1 MEKIRKFAAGRF
13 SDQHQRQRQIIRK
26 YFTIS
31 SLRNLFSN
39 ANFGD
44 RGFSV
49 AEFLVAFALLSVM
62 LAVMVKLFGLINQSY
77 TTQNV
82 AANVQ
87 QVVRNGIDIM
97 TQNIRMAGFNPL
109 KLSDVGIKSDFSQNN
124 IHFSYDLDSD
134 GTVMSDEDIRFF
146 HEDQKL
152 KKQKR
157 GGNRITLIDNVTNLK
172 FFYLDANDQT
182 TENQADIK
190 TVVISLTVSEPAGR
204 RRSLSRTY
212 TTRVIC
218 RNLGL

>member
-1 MEKIRKFAAGRF
+1 M
-13 SDQHQRQRQIIRK
+13 IRK
-26 YFTIS
+26 YLGVS
-31 SLRNLFSN
+31 KLRKLFSIVN
-39 ANFGD
+39 LGN

-49 AEFLVAFALLSVM
+49 AEFLVAFALMSVM
-62 LAVMVKLFGLINQSY
+62 LAGMVKLFGLINQSY

-82 AANVQ
+82 TANVQ
-87 QVVRNGIDIM
+87 QSVRNGIDIM
-97 TQNIRMAGFNPL
+97 TRNIRMAGFNPL
-109 KLSDVGIKSDFSQNN
+109 KISDVGIKSDFSQNN

-134 GTVMSDEDIRFF
+134 GTVANDEDIRFF

-157 GGNRITLIDNVTNLK
+157 GGNRITLIDNVTDLK
-172 FFYLDANDQT
+172 FSYLDANGQI

-190 TVVISLTVSEPAGR
+190 TVVVSLTVSEPAGR

-218 RNLGL
+218 RNLGF

>member
-1 MEKIRKFAAGRF
+1 MIRKFLNIARL
-13 SDQHQRQRQIIRK
+13 RK
-26 YFTIS
+26 
-31 SLRNLFSN
+31 LFSN
-39 ANFGD
+39 ADFGN

-62 LAVMVKLFGLINQSY
+62 LAGMVKLFGLINQSY

-134 GTVMSDEDIRFF
+134 GIVMNDEDIRFF

-172 FFYLDANDQT
+172 FSYLDANDQT
-182 TENQADIK
+182 TDNQANIK

-204 RRSLSRTY
+204 QRSLSRTY

>member
-1 MEKIRKFAAGRF
+1 M
-13 SDQHQRQRQIIRK
+13 IRK
-26 YFTIS
+26 YLNIS
-31 SLRNLFSN
+31 RLKNLFSN
-39 ANFGD
+39 ANLGN

-62 LAVMVKLFGLINQSY
+62 LAAMVKLFGLINQSY

-134 GTVMSDEDIRFF
+134 GTVMNDEDIRFF

-172 FFYLDANDQT
+172 FSYLDANDQT

-212 TTRVIC
+212 TTRVLC

>member
-1 MEKIRKFAAGRF
+1 MIRIYLNIPRLRKSF
-13 SDQHQRQRQIIRK
+13 SRV
-26 YFTIS
+26 
-31 SLRNLFSN
+31 
-39 ANFGD
+39 NFGNK
-44 RGFSV
+44 GFTV

-62 LAVMVKLFGLINQSY
+62 LAVMVKLFALVNQSY

-87 QVVRNGIDIM
+87 QVVRTGIDIM

-109 KLSDVGIKSDFSQNN
+109 KLNDVGIKNDFSENN
-124 IHFSYDLDSD
+124 FHFSFDLDSD
-134 GTVMSDEDIRFF
+134 GTVIDDEDIRFF

-157 GGNRITLIDNVTNLK
+157 GGNRMTLIDNVTDLK
-172 FFYLDANDQT
+172 FSYLDINDQT
-182 TENQADIK
+182 TIEPADIK
-190 TVVISLTVSEPAGR
+190 TVVVSMTVSEPAGR

-218 RNLGL
+218 RNQGL

>member
-1 MEKIRKFAAGRF
+1 M
-13 SDQHQRQRQIIRK
+13 SW
-26 YFTIS
+26 
-31 SLRNLFSN
+31 LRSVFSN
-39 ANFGD
+39 AAFGN
-44 RGFSV
+44 RGYSV

-62 LAVMVKLFGLINQSY
+62 LAAMVKLFSLINQSY

-87 QVVRNGIDIM
+87 QIVRNGIDIM
-97 TQNIRMAGFNPL
+97 TQNIRMAGFNPM
-109 KLSDVGIKSDFSQNN
+109 KISDVGIKSDCSQNN

-134 GTVMSDEDIRFF
+134 GTVRNDEDIRFF

-157 GGNRITLIDNVTNLK
+157 GGNRITLIDNVTDLK
-172 FFYLDANDQT
+172 FSYLDANGQI

-190 TVVISLTVSEPAGR
+190 TVVVSLTVSEPAGR

-218 RNLGL
+218 RNLGF

>member
-26 YFTIS
+26 YFNIS

-152 KKQKR
+152 KKQKL

-172 FFYLDANDQT
+172 FSYLDENDQA

>member
-26 YFTIS
+26 YFNIS

-172 FFYLDANDQT
+172 FSYLDENDQA